1 MKILRLHFQA
11 FGPFTD
17 LLLDL
22 SGGQEG
28 LHILYGPNEAGK
40 SSALRALRQLLYGI
54 PARSPDDFVHP
65 YKKMRIGG
73 VLRHSDGTVM
83 EVTRRKGNRNTLRDG
98 DDDQPVDEKRFQ
110 KFLGNMEEPVFATM
124 FGIGHEDLVR
134 GGEEIIQGGG
144 DVGHALFAAG
154 SGIADLRRV
163 QMELQAEAEALFTPA
178 ASTREIN
185 KSITAFKET
194 QRALREAQLPGQD
207 WERHH
212 TSLLEV
218 TARRESVD
226 RGLQVRETEHHRL
239 ERIRD
244 ALPLISR
251 RQDDLEELAGLADA
265 SLLPEDFGE
274 RRTRFLT
281 ELRIAESRLDQAR
294 NDAEETARA
303 MEDLRIYSAVLDRAE
318 SIESL
323 YRDLGGFQKAARD
336 RGRLTG
342 LRDSLWSEAREILAG
357 LRRDVTLEQAE
368 GLRVKRALTVRIQEL
383 GKQYERLMER
393 LDTAREALPLAK
405 DRVRALEEELAA
417 HETPLPLD
425 GLRKALAR
433 ATGVAAMEDRHAVE
447 CAEIERSRRSLERV
461 LEKQSLWQEGLEELD
476 RLPLPSMAT
485 VEAFDRPWDE
495 AGQTVSRLRS
505 ECRDAEEALARAA
518 AGLQGVEG
526 DVPTEDDLAKARAQ
540 REQGWAL
547 IRRALRTGVIPG
559 EEAARYTAGA
569 GTAPT
574 LEEAYETRVR
584 RADET
589 ADRLRREADRVA
601 RKAGLLAEQEA
612 GRERLERL
620 RSRLAEA
627 EVAQDELAAAWR
639 QAWEPAGISPQTPR
653 EMRAWIQD
661 QQNVLER
668 FHELRERSRKAE
680 ALEREFTDCRKELS
694 DRLRDLS
701 LEPAGENETLSDLTD
716 RCREIVE
723 RQETLRARE
732 ERLLSDKRQKE
743 REQKEV
749 TLRLEK
755 AEGDLAQW
763 QRGWEEAVQPLG
775 LDADALPAQAD
786 AVMQDLAALFDKLK
800 EAGILHKRIQGIDR
814 DGEAYTG
821 QVIALVDH
829 AARDLGDLPVEE
841 AVSKLHARLNRTREA
856 VTQRDRLI
864 QEKDRQEDRV
874 RKAEDRIR
882 EMTSALQ
889 AMCEEAGCPGHTD
902 LLEAETRSNRRRR
915 VEADLKALEEQL
927 HGLCGGASIDAF
939 VAEART
945 VDPDGMEGRLLR
957 LERDMGGLREERTAL
972 DQAIGEE
979 RNELSKM
986 DGSSRAAG
994 LAEEAQG
1001 ILAGLSRGVEAY
1013 ARLRLASTVLA
1024 RSVERYRERH
1034 QGPVLKRTNELFARL
1049 TLGRFDGVRAEYDEQ
1064 GNPALVGVRPGT
1076 GEIVPVHGMSDGTA
1090 DQLYLALRLA
1100 SLEAYLEAGEPMPFI
1115 VDDILIKF
1123 DDDRAR
1129 AALEVLA
1136 ELSRRTQVIFFTH
1149 HRHLMELAEAVV
1161 EPGLMQTQTL

>member
-1 MKILRLHFQA
+1 MKILRLHLQA

-22 SGGQEG
+22 SGGEEG

-40 SSALRALRQLLYGI
+40 SSALRALRHLLYGI

-73 VLRHSDGTVM
+73 ALRHSDGTVM

-98 DDDQPVDEKRFQ
+98 DDDQPVDEERFR
-110 KFLGNMEEPVFATM
+110 KFLGDMDEPVFATM

-144 DVGHALFAAG
+144 DVGQALFAAG

-185 KSITAFKET
+185 KAISAFTET

-212 TSLLEV
+212 TTLLES

-226 RGLQVRETEHHRL
+226 GELQIREAEHHRL

-251 RQDDLEELAGLADA
+251 RRNDLKELAGLADA

-274 RRTRFLT
+274 RRTRLLT

-294 NDAEETARA
+294 TDAEETARA
-303 MEDLRIYSAVLDRAE
+303 MEELRMDSAVFDRAE
-318 SIESL
+318 PIEAL
-323 YRDLGGFQKAARD
+323 YRDLGRFMNAAHD
-336 RGRLTG
+336 RGRLMG
-342 LRDSLWSEAREILAG
+342 LRDGLRGEAREILAG
-357 LRRDVTLEQAE
+357 LREDVTLEQAE

-393 LDTAREALPLAK
+393 LDAAREALPLAK
-405 DRVRALEEELAA
+405 DRVRALEEELTA
-417 HETPLPLD
+417 HATPLRVD
-425 GLRKALAR
+425 GLRTALAR
-433 ATGVAAMEDRHAVE
+433 AVGIAALEDHQAAESAEVE
-447 CAEIERSRRSLERV
+447 RVRRSLERA
-461 LEKQSLWQEGLEELD
+461 LEKQSLWQGGLEELD
-476 RLPLPSMAT
+476 RASLPSVAT

-495 AGQTVSRLRS
+495 TAQTVSRLRS
-505 ECRDAEEALARAA
+505 ECRDAEEALARTV
-518 AGLQGVEG
+518 AGLRGLEG
-526 DVPTEDDLAKARAQ
+526 AVPTEDDLAEARAR

-547 IRRALRTGVIPG
+547 IRRALRTGVIPE
-559 EEAARYTAGA
+559 EEAAAYMAAA
-569 GTAPT
+569 GTAST

-584 RADET
+584 QADDT

-601 RKAGLLAEQEA
+601 RKAGLLAEQET

-620 RSRLAEA
+620 RARLAEA
-627 EVAQDELAAAWR
+627 EAARDELAAAWNR
-639 QAWEPAGISPQTPR
+639 AWEPAGMSPQTPR
-653 EMRAWIQD
+653 EMRAWIQE
-661 QQNVLER
+661 QQNILER
-668 FHELRERSRKAE
+668 FHELGERSRKAE
-680 ALEREFTDCRKELS
+680 ALEREFADCREELS

-701 LEPAGENETLSDLTD
+701 LEPAGEHETLSDLSG

-723 RQETLRARE
+723 RQEALRSRQ
-732 ERLLSDKRQKE
+732 ERILSDKRQKE
-743 REQKEV
+743 REQKEAA
-749 TLRLEK
+749 LRLEK
-755 AEGDLAQW
+755 AERDLVQW

-786 AVMQDLAALFDKLK
+786 SVMHDLAALFDKLK

-821 QVIALVDH
+821 RVAALVDR
-829 AARDLGDLPVEE
+829 AAPDLKALPVEE

-856 VTQRDRLI
+856 VSQRNRLI

-889 AMCEEAGCPGHTD
+889 AMCEEAGCPDHTD
-902 LLEAETRSNRRRR
+902 LPEAETRSNRRRR

-939 VAEART
+939 VAEARS
-945 VDPDGMEGRLLR
+945 VDPDEMEGRLLR
-957 LERDMGGLREERTAL
+957 LDRDMDGLREERSAL

-986 DGSSRAAG
+986 DGSSRAAL

-1001 ILAGLSRGVEAY
+1001 ILAGLSRSVEAY

-1024 RSVERYRERH
+1024 RAVERYRERH
-1034 QGPVLKRTNELFARL
+1034 QGPVLNRTNELFARL
-1049 TLGRFDGVRAEYDEQ
+1049 TLGRFDGVRAEYDDQ

-1090 DQLYLALRLA
+1090 DQLYLSLRLA

-1149 HRHLMELAEAVV
+1149 HRHLVELAEAVV
-1161 EPGLMQTQTL
+1161 QPGLMCNHTL